1 MQIQVEKDSG
11 KARLV
16 LRGRF
21 DFETNRDFRTACEDP
36 LASSDVHAI
45 EVDMNGVE
53 YLDSSALGMLLVL
66 RDKGSAANKSI
77 AISNCRGQVREV
89 LDIANFGKLFSI
101 R

>member
-11 KARLV
+11 NARLV

-21 DFETNRDFRTACEDP
+21 DFQSNREFRTACDNS
-36 LASSDVHAI
+36 LAASDVRSI
-45 EVDMNGVE
+45 EVDMNAVE

-66 RDKGSAANKSI
+66 RDKGSAANKSV

-89 LDIANFGKLFSI
+89 LDIANFSKLFTI

>member
-16 LRGRF
+16 LQGRF
-21 DFETNRDFRTACEDP
+21 DFQTNRDFRAACDNS
-36 LASSDVHAI
+36 LSANDVKSI

-66 RDKGSAANKSI
+66 RDKGSAANKAI

-89 LDIANFGKLFSI
+89 LDIANFGKLFTI